1 MWQERPAWHSHSSTH
16 DSEDNCS
23 LDVETKA
30 SPGQEGGSGR
40 PRDKLR
46 LSFLGGCAMTEYSS
60 RRSLSTNP
68 GGDKGAREEA
78 PAPGKPLRVST
89 LF

>member
-1 MWQERPAWHSHSSTH
+1 MWQERPAWHSHPSTH

-46 LSFLGGCAMTEYSS
+46 LSFWVA
-60 RRSLSTNP
+60 
-68 GGDKGAREEA
+68 
-78 PAPGKPLRVST
+78 VQ
-89 LF
+89 